1 MHWYLR
7 LDGEQDDVIDTD
19 CLELSNAEQ
28 FLVWFTYVC
37 WFVDTDHCIECIEST
52 YHQIHTVY

>member
-28 FLVWFTYVC
+28 FLV
-37 WFVDTDHCIECIEST
+37 
-52 YHQIHTVY
+52 